1 MIVLDCSA
9 AIGICQN
16 IEPGLGFRAL
26 MLEGD
31 EILAPDLFKIEIRNV
46 MWKYVRAGLLD
57 EKAARRGVEDALS
70 LVDRFIATDEN
81 IDEAYAESVL
91 RGHAVYDMLYATLAR
106 RHACCL
112 FTVDNKLKKVCRS
125 MGVDVAE
132 EIEFS

>member
-91 RGHAVYDMLYATLAR
+91 RGHAVYDM
-106 RHACCL
+106 HVVCL
-112 FTVDNKLKKVCRS
+112 L
-125 MGVDVAE
+125 
-132 EIEFS
+132 

>member
-57 EKAARRGVEDALS
+57 EKAARRGLRTRCLS
-70 LVDRFIATDEN
+70 LIASSQQTRTLTKLMPNRCFE
-81 IDEAYAESVL
+81 
-91 RGHAVYDMLYATLAR
+91 DMPCMTCSMPLSPGVM
-106 RHACCL
+106 HVVCL
-112 FTVDNKLKKVCRS
+112 L
-125 MGVDVAE
+125 
-132 EIEFS
+132 